1 MPAKLYTAEH
11 VKYLD
16 TKGIIWSFTLQ
27 ILRITPGKRALL
39 RRGMTDEQINA
50 RLQENGAADLIQCT
64 QLEDGG
70 IVYQEFFNSEELD
83 EFYVNIDENGRVTS
97 K

>member
-1 MPAKLYTAEH
+1 
-11 VKYLD
+11 
-16 TKGIIWSFTLQ
+16 
-27 ILRITPGKRALL
+27 
-39 RRGMTDEQINA
+39 MTDEQINA